1 MSSFSVIAALP
12 NKEQA
17 EAVGKAMERFVPQP
31 IGVGVCE
38 IDEISGDLMRSE
50 EIRGCEETRGDAR
63 RYEDIWGIR
72 RDARREE
79 I

>member
-1 MSSFSVIAALP
+1 MSSFSVIASLP

-38 IDEISGDLMRSE
+38 IDEISGDWEVSGLFSKKPDPIKLHILE
-50 EIRGCEETRGDAR
+50 VHFST
-63 RYEDIWGIR
+63 WGFR
-72 RDARREE
+72 
-79 I
+79 